1 MSRFDIGAATVNGSN
16 APTWFA
22 QACRSSIETG
32 RISITVASLLLT
44 AVSLTLAAWGCCA
57 LWIQRAHAP
66 WRAPRLCIFVWLT
79 IVCWFIVGLY
89 LPVAT
94 ALAAS
99 CLIAAT
105 IALLFWWQGIRPSNQ
120 RDWIPEV
127 AMQTQGI
134 VQGNNVTLHNVRN
147 FLWRGPEEFD
157 VRWETR
163 HYRLDALE
171 SVDLA
176 LSYWTHPAI
185 AHAIVSFGFGQGE
198 FLAFSVEIRR
208 KKTDHFS
215 EIGGFFRM
223 YELSVIAADE
233 RDILY
238 VRSNIR
244 QEDGYLYRVNMP
256 HAAMMSLFLS
266 YIDEANR
273 LVDKP
278 RFYNTITANCTT
290 LVFRMMDRIVPGLP
304 LDYRLLASGYLP
316 EYLYKVQALEGA
328 RTIEQYRRLGR
339 YTDRARANPDLSQYS
354 QVVRQGVPGIGKP
367 GKAPSA

>member
-1 MSRFDIGAATVNGSN
+1 M
-16 APTWFA
+16 
-22 QACRSSIETG
+22 E
-32 RISITVASLLLT
+32 
-44 AVSLTLAAWGCCA
+44 LAAGS
-57 LWIQRAHAP
+57 L
-66 WRAPRLCIFVWLT
+66 V
-79 IVCWFIVGLY
+79 
-89 LPVAT
+89 
-94 ALAAS
+94 
-99 CLIAAT
+99 AAT
-105 IALLFWWQGIRPSNQ
+105 IVLLFWWQRIKPSNQ
-120 RDWIPEV
+120 RDWIPDV
-127 AMQTQGI
+127 AMQTQGA
-134 VQGNNVTLHNVRN
+134 VQGNEVTLHNVRN
-147 FLWRGPEEFD
+147 FLWRSPDDFD

-176 LSYWTHPAI
+176 LSYWAHPAI
-185 AHAIVSFGFGQGE
+185 AHAIVSFGFGHGD

-208 KKTDHFS
+208 KKADHFS

-256 HAAMMSLFLS
+256 RAAMMSLFLS
-266 YIDEANR
+266 YLDEANR
-273 LVDKP
+273 LVNTP
-278 RFYNTITANCTT
+278 RFYNTLTANCTT

-316 EYLYKVQALEGA
+316 EYLYKVQALDGA
-328 RTIEQYRRLGR
+328 QTIQQYRQRGR

-354 QVVRQGVPGIGKP
+354 RAIRQGVPGIGEP
-367 GKAPSA
+367 ISTPSYLVQ